1 MPKQK
6 EPEFVVTDR
15 RMFTSEGDVRP
26 DAPPEEPAVP
36 PVAEAI
42 AEPVAAAPMPP
53 TDSTPTPG
61 PTLVTEKP
69 QPTRNT
75 GHVEQTF
82 TDDPGAEPA
91 PVPATAEERHAQS
104 QEYSASNA
112 KLEEVLRERSGGR
125 PQNFEMS
132 FDKLVQ
138 SLYFTALMQLG
149 MVAPEGEQ
157 PRADIIGAR
166 QTIDTLSLLEEKT
179 KGNLKSAEQSA
190 LQQAVFDLRM
200 AYVQLTN
207 AITQTPPPKAPKGE
221 R

>member
-1 MPKQK
+1 MPKEKQ
-6 EPEFVVTDR
+6 PEFVVTDR
-15 RMFTSEGDVRP
+15 RKFTSEGEVRP
-26 DAPPEEPAVP
+26 DAAPEEAAAPTTAEPA
-36 PVAEAI
+36 
-42 AEPVAAAPMPP
+42 AEPVAAPVAQAVPASAPGPQLVTDKPP
-53 TDSTPTPG
+53 T
-61 PTLVTEKP
+61 
-69 QPTRNT
+69 TRNT

-91 PVPATAEERHAQS
+91 PVPATAAERHAQS
-104 QEYSASNA
+104 QEYSASNK
-112 KLEEVLRERSGGR
+112 KLEEILRERSGGR

-132 FDKLVQ
+132 FDKLTQ

-179 KGNLKSAEQSA
+179 KGNLTAAEQSA
-190 LQQAVFDLRM
+190 LQQAIFDLRM

-207 AITQTPPPKAPKGE
+207 AITQTPPPKSPKGE